1 MLRVVEHHAG
11 SDTGRE
17 RRANEDS
24 YLARTPIFVVADGM
38 GGAQAGEVASRTAV
52 ELFAAD
58 LDDSLA
64 SPEQRLA
71 RRAREANQR
80 IHELSRA
87 DSQRAGMG
95 TTLTAVHVGA
105 GEVAVAHVGDSR
117 AYRLRGGELVLLTE
131 DHSLVAELVRQGK
144 LTAREADEHPQRSII
159 TRALGPEPEVE
170 VDTLTHRGHAGDIYL
185 LCSDGLTSML
195 PESRLHEILS
205 STSTLEAAGRALID
219 AANAA
224 GGRDNITVVLFRL
237 GEIDGDRALGLGEQP
252 TTVGAA
258 APTVAQVRQAL
269 AEEPPPTV
277 VPPSRPP
284 PSASPAGSPPAGS
297 PPAGSPPAGS
307 PPAGSPPP
315 TLAPPAPGAP
325 APPPAAGAAN
335 RRVPR
340 EPGPAPAGPGRRR
353 RRPVLGFLRVLFG
366 LAVVLGLVGVAGW
379 VASQSVY
386 FVGTDSAGRI
396 AVFRGAPYDL
406 PGGVSL
412 YRPNFIS
419 GVTVAELGAAERRRL
434 LNHKLRSH
442 DDATDLVRRLELGQL
457 AAR

>member
-1 MLRVVEHHAG
+1 MLRVVEYHAG
-11 SDTGRE
+11 TDTGRE

-24 YLARTPIFVVADGM
+24 YFARTPVFVVADGM

-52 ELFAAD
+52 ELFAAG
-58 LDDSLA
+58 LDENLA
-64 SPEQRLA
+64 SAEQRLA
-71 RRAREANQR
+71 RRVHEANER

-95 TTLTAVHVGA
+95 TTITAVHVGA
-105 GEVAVAHVGDSR
+105 GEVAIAHVGDSR
-117 AYRLRGGELVLLTE
+117 AYRLRAGKLALLTE

-144 LTAREADEHPQRSII
+144 LTEREADEHPQRSII

-170 VDTLTHRGHAGDIYL
+170 VDTLTHRGHDGDIYL

-195 PESRLHEILS
+195 RESRVHEILCS
-205 STSTLEAAGRALID
+205 ATALEETARALIA

-237 GEIDGDRALGLGEQP
+237 GEVAGDGPVGPVGPEQP

-269 AEEPPPTV
+269 AEEPSPTV
-277 VPPSRPP
+277 VPPP
-284 PSASPAGSPPAGS
+284 
-297 PPAGSPPAGS
+297 
-307 PPAGSPPP
+307 SPPP
-315 TLAPPAPGAP
+315 V
-325 APPPAAGAAN
+325 AAS

-340 EPGPAPAGPGRRR
+340 EPEPEAARRR
-353 RRPVLGFLRVLFG
+353 RGPVVGLLRVLFG

-386 FVGTDSAGRI
+386 FVGTDTAGRI

-406 PGGVSL
+406 GGGISL
-412 YRPNFIS
+412 YKPNFVS
-419 GVTVAELGAAERRRL
+419 GVTVAEISATERRRL
-434 LNHKLRSH
+434 LDHKLRSH

>member
-1 MLRVVEHHAG
+1 MLRVVEHHAAT
-11 SDTGRE
+11 DTGRE

-52 ELFAAD
+52 ELFAAG
-58 LDDSLA
+58 LDDDVA

-71 RRAREANQR
+71 RRVREANER
-80 IHELSRA
+80 IHALSRA
-87 DSQRAGMG
+87 DAQRAGMG

-105 GEVAVAHVGDSR
+105 GEIAIAHVGDSR
-117 AYRLRGGELVLLTE
+117 AYRLRDGVLAMLTE

-144 LTAREADEHPQRSII
+144 LTEREADEHPQRSII

-170 VDTLTHRGHAGDIYL
+170 VDTLTHRGQAGDIYL

-195 PESRLHEILS
+195 PERRLREILCAGP
-205 STSTLEAAGRALID
+205 TLADSGRELIA
-219 AANAA
+219 AANHA

-237 GEIDGDRALGLGEQP
+237 GEVAGAGALSVDDEQP
-252 TTVGAA
+252 TTAGPA
-258 APTVAQVRQAL
+258 APTVAQVRLAL

-277 VPPSRPP
+277 VPPSPTVVPPPATAAPPAATVAPPSSTPP
-284 PSASPAGSPPAGS
+284 PSSAPPASPPAN
-297 PPAGSPPAGS
+297 
-307 PPAGSPPP
+307 
-315 TLAPPAPGAP
+315 L
-325 APPPAAGAAN
+325 PPAAAA
-335 RRVPR
+335 RRLPR
-340 EPGPAPAGPGRRR
+340 EPPPRPPARR
-353 RRPVLGFLRVLFG
+353 RRPVVGLLRVLFG

-386 FVGTDSAGRI
+386 FVGTDAGGRI

-406 PGGVSL
+406 PGGILL
-412 YRPNFIS
+412 YHPNFVS
-419 GVTVAELGAAERRRL
+419 GVTVAELSPAERNRL

-457 AAR
+457 TAQ